1 MYQGSV
7 TSSIGVILNRH
18 VPHSIPSMPA
28 KPQKVMDG
36 CTSRS
41 VWELKMTSQP
51 SFTQLSELTCQKSA
65 LDRNEGFPSGPVGLF
80 QGRCTHHTPGPCAHV
95 SLSSPHLYHPKP
107 GERLHQ
113 EAGKPKSSYIH
124 DIFHV
129 TLENHM
135 TSLFCL

>member
-1 MYQGSV
+1 MYRGSV
-7 TSSIGVILNRH
+7 TSAIGIILNRH

-28 KPQKVMDG
+28 KPQKMDG

-41 VWELKMTSQP
+41 VWELKTTGQP
-51 SFTQLSELTCQKSA
+51 SFTQLSDLTGQNSA
-65 LDRNEGFPSGPVGLF
+65 LDRNEAFPVGLWVSSKVAAP
-80 QGRCTHHTPGPCAHV
+80 TTLPVPAPHV
-95 SLSSPHLYHPKP
+95 SLPSPHLYHPKQ

-113 EAGKPKSSYIH
+113 EAGKPKSSYSH

>member
-7 TSSIGVILNRH
+7 TSAIGVILNRH
-18 VPHSIPSMPA
+18 VPHSTPSMPA

-36 CTSRS
+36 CPSRS
-41 VWELKMTSQP
+41 VWELKIVPSP
-51 SFTQLSELTCQKSA
+51 SFQTSLARTGHWIEMRA
-65 LDRNEGFPSGPVGLF
+65 FPVGLWVSSK
-80 QGRCTHHTPGPCAHV
+80 GAAPTTLPVPAPYV
-95 SLSSPHLYHPKP
+95 SLPSPHLYHPKQ